1 MPKVPRNYK
10 RKDYSALLTE
20 LQSSYS
26 AAKTQKNTAVE
37 EPNEK
42 PLTAA
47 RRLRSSKMDNRRLKY
62 AYSKRQM
69 VLHDK
74 DCDLVKNIPSMEFD
88 MVETIPKGMT
98 ICQKC
103 YRIVLIRNAIGDD
116 AKRIPAYLRFF
127 DMVEASN
134 SDLYTLLVE
143 YRASI
148 RWENS
153 YTLTIKVNDDSWQ
166 IVHMERGENLL
177 YHNNY
182 YILEDYSRN
191 FLNDYHEQRVNGTQD
206 FHHYSYIICHYSWAE
221 HVESMK
227 ERARRQEE
235 EARRAAEPICNY
247 MKLQKFSLF
256 YAHYIFVDSQEHLAD
271 ALFLSQ
277 GIQIHWGKEFAKPG
291 ISYRFRFCKVR
302 KRQEKQ
308 FLEALQKL
316 QDDMPLSQY
325 LEYASFCKSF
335 SSKSPK
341 VRAENQ
347 PS

>member
-1 MPKVPRNYK
+1 MPKVPRNYT
-10 RKDYSALLTE
+10 RKDYSSLLTE
-20 LQSSYS
+20 LQSTYS
-26 AAKTQKNTAVE
+26 ASQARKTIDDDAKKREQE
-37 EPNEK
+37 

-74 DCDLVKNIPSMEFD
+74 ACDLVRYIPDMDFD

-103 YRIVLIRNAIGDD
+103 YRMVLIRNAIGDD
-116 AKRIPAYLRFF
+116 AKKMNAYLRFF

-148 RWENS
+148 HWENS
-153 YTLTIKVNDDSWQ
+153 YTLTIKVNDDRWQ
-166 IVHMERGENLL
+166 LVHMERGENLL

-182 YILEDYSRN
+182 YILDDYSRH
-191 FLNDYHEQRVNGTQD
+191 FLNDYHEQHVNGTQD
-206 FHHYSYIICHYSWAE
+206 FHHYSYIMCHYSWEE

-227 ERARRQEE
+227 EKARKQEE
-235 EARRAAEPICNY
+235 EARRAAEPIRNC
-247 MKLQKFSLF
+247 MKLKKLSLF
-256 YAHYIFVDSQEHLAD
+256 YAHYIFVDKEEHLAD
-271 ALFLSQ
+271 SLLLSK
-277 GIQIHWGKEFAKPG
+277 GVEVRWGKEFAKPG
-291 ISYRFRFCKVR
+291 VSYRFRFCKVR
-302 KRQEKQ
+302 KRQEAL

-325 LEYASFCKSF
+325 LEYAQFCKTY
-335 SSKSPK
+335 PTTI
-341 VRAENQ
+341 
-347 PS
+347 PG